1 MVPITLTAE
10 YGVSHKLVDHC
21 TSIVDAHPLARVFWT
36 RYLILAT
43 TMLKTILLLYTS
55 TKEDYAMVDAQKA
68 CDLMFGS
75 LAVHTIII
83 LCLTLPMISAVDGW
97 RDFAME
103 ISGFAIV
110 LFIVLL
116 GKRFSKPAVLD
127 LELGPK

>member
-1 MVPITLTAE
+1 
-10 YGVSHKLVDHC
+10 
-21 TSIVDAHPLARVFWT
+21 
-36 RYLILAT
+36 
-43 TMLKTILLLYTS
+43 
-55 TKEDYAMVDAQKA
+55 MVDAQKA

-110 LFIVLL
+110 LLLVLL
-116 GKRFSKPAVLD
+116 LNFGKRVSKPAVLD